1 SHLFRNLFLIL
12 KDDGYFRFGR
22 MVWRVFFGAGRE
34 VVSGIGVSLSAKP
47 EIDSDDAI
55 VDFFSL
61 LLDQQ

>member
-1 SHLFRNLFLIL
+1 MIL
-12 KDDGYFRFGR
+12 KDDGYFLFGR

>member
-1 SHLFRNLFLIL
+1 MMAISGSAGWFGGCFLE
-12 KDDGYFRFGR
+12 R
-22 MVWRVFFGAGRE
+22 
-34 VVSGIGVSLSAKP
+34 VSGIGVSLSAKP

>member
-1 SHLFRNLFLIL
+1 MMAIS
-12 KDDGYFRFGR
+12 GSAGWFGGC
-22 MVWRVFFGAGRE
+22 FFGAGRE

>member
-1 SHLFRNLFLIL
+1 MIL

-22 MVWRVFFGAGRE
+22 MVWRVFFGAGRK